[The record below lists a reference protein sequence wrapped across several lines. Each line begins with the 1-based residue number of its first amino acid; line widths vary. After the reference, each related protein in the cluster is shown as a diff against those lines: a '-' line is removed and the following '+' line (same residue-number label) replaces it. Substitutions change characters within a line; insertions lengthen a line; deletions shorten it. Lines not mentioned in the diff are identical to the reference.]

1 MKILILSDLHA
12 HNDVLEKMDDVFAK
26 SDAVLF
32 AGDFA
37 ACFKPET
44 GKEALLQLC
53 KKHDTIFAVLGNC
66 DNEDFLEDL
75 EEQDVCVEKTLVYH
89 EGLAIAGA
97 GGGTYFTGKTEFE
110 REEQDIIADFNIVKN
125 CVEEI
130 GDKSLW
136 KNLILICHNPPKGKT
151 VDAVNEN
158 LHAGSELFAKYIEEN
173 QPLAVVCGHIHEGV
187 GMEKIGETLVI
198 NPGSLGEAGSYAQ
211 MEIEKEGEFW
221 QIKDA
226 KICKIF

>member
-1 MKILILSDLHA
+1 MRILILSDLHA
-12 HNDVLEKMDDVFAK
+12 HNDVLDKMDDVFAK

-44 GKEALLQLC
+44 GKETLLQLC

-125 CVEEI
+125 CVEET

-136 KNLILICHNPPKGKT
+136 KNLILICHNPPKGKN

-226 KICKIF
+226 KICKL

>member
-1 MKILILSDLHA
+1 MKVLILSDLHA
-12 HNDVLEKMDDVFAK
+12 HNDVLDKMDDVFAK

-110 REEQDIIADFNIVKN
+110 RQEQDIIADFNIVKN
-125 CVEEI
+125 CVEETS
-130 GDKSLW
+130 DKSLW

-226 KICKIF
+226 KICKL

>member
-151 VDAVNEN
+151 VDDVNEN
-158 LHAGSELFAKYIEEN
+158 LHAGSELFARYIEEN

-211 MEIEKEGEFW
+211 MEIEKECEFW

>member
-12 HNDVLEKMDDVFAK
+12 HNDVLDKMDDVFAK

-44 GKEALLQLC
+44 GKETLLQLC

-125 CVEEI
+125 CVEET

-173 QPLAVVCGHIHEGV
+173 QPLAVICGHIHEGV

-226 KICKIF
+226 KICKIS

>member
-12 HNDVLEKMDDVFAK
+12 HNDILDKMDDVFAK

-97 GGGTYFTGKTEFE
+97 GGGTFFTGKTEFE
-110 REEQDIIADFNIVKN
+110 REEQDIIDDFNIVKN
-125 CVEEI
+125 CVEET
-130 GDKSLW
+130 GDKSIW

-158 LHAGSELFAKYIEEN
+158 LHAGSELFTNYIEEN
-173 QPLAVVCGHIHEGV
+173 QPLAVICGHIHEGV

-211 MEIEKEGEFW
+211 MEIVKDGDFW

-226 KICKIF
+226 KICKI

>member
-32 AGDFA
+32 DGDFA

-75 EEQDVCVEKTLVYH
+75 EEQDVCV
-89 EGLAIAGA
+89 
-97 GGGTYFTGKTEFE
+97 
-110 REEQDIIADFNIVKN
+110 
-125 CVEEI
+125 
-130 GDKSLW
+130 
-136 KNLILICHNPPKGKT
+136 
-151 VDAVNEN
+151 
-158 LHAGSELFAKYIEEN
+158 
-173 QPLAVVCGHIHEGV
+173 
-187 GMEKIGETLVI
+187 
-198 NPGSLGEAGSYAQ
+198 
-211 MEIEKEGEFW
+211 
-221 QIKDA
+221 
-226 KICKIF
+226 

>member
-1 MKILILSDLHA
+1 MRILILSDLHA
-12 HNDVLEKMDDVFAK
+12 HNDVLDKMDDVFAK

-125 CVEEI
+125 CVEET

-198 NPGSLGEAGSYAQ
+198 NPGSLGEAGSYAH

-221 QIKDA
+221 KIKDA
-226 KICKIF
+226 KICKL

>member
-12 HNDVLEKMDDVFAK
+12 HNDVLDKMDDVFAK

-89 EGLAIAGA
+89 EGLAFAGA

-110 REEQDIIADFNIVKN
+110 RQEQDIIADFNIVKN
-125 CVEEI
+125 CVEET

-211 MEIEKEGEFW
+211 MEIEKAGEFW

-226 KICKIF
+226 KICKL

>member
-12 HNDVLEKMDDVFAK
+12 HNDVLDKMDDVFAK

-97 GGGTYFTGKTEFE
+97 GGGTFFTGKTEFE
-110 REEQDIIADFNIVKN
+110 REEQDIIDDFNIVKN
-125 CVEEI
+125 CVEET
-130 GDKSLW
+130 GDKSIW

-158 LHAGSELFAKYIEEN
+158 LHAGSELFTNYIEEN
-173 QPLAVVCGHIHEGV
+173 QPLAVICGHIHEGV

-211 MEIEKEGEFW
+211 MEIVKDGEFW

-226 KICKIF
+226 KICKI

>member
-12 HNDVLEKMDDVFAK
+12 HNDVLDKMDDVFAK

-97 GGGTYFTGKTEFE
+97 GGGELI
-110 REEQDIIADFNIVKN
+110 REGGCIHCKN
-125 CVEEI
+125 CGYSKCE
-130 GDKSLW
+130 
-136 KNLILICHNPPKGKT
+136 
-151 VDAVNEN
+151 
-158 LHAGSELFAKYIEEN
+158 
-173 QPLAVVCGHIHEGV
+173 
-187 GMEKIGETLVI
+187 
-198 NPGSLGEAGSYAQ
+198 
-211 MEIEKEGEFW
+211 
-221 QIKDA
+221 
-226 KICKIF
+226 

>member
-12 HNDVLEKMDDVFAK
+12 HNDILDKMDDVFAK
-26 SDAVLF
+26 ADAVLF

-37 ACFKPET
+37 ECFKPET

-89 EGLAIAGA
+89 QGLAIAGA

-110 REEQDIIADFNIVKN
+110 RDEQDIIADFNIVKN
-125 CVEEI
+125 CVEET

-158 LHAGSELFAKYIEEN
+158 LHAGSELFTNYIEEN
-173 QPLAVVCGHIHEGV
+173 QPLAVICGHIHEGA

-198 NPGSLGEAGSYAQ
+198 NPGSLGEAGSYAL
-211 MEIEKEGEFW
+211 MEIVKEGDFW

-226 KICKIF
+226 KICKL

>member
-211 MEIEKEGEFW
+211 MEIEKECEFW